1 MKKVIL
7 VVVLLLAL
15 TAVVLLANHFGLFT
29 PKAGVEEV
37 SVPTE
42 ITAES
47 SDESNII
54 APEVVV
60 YDACSSVGL
69 SPDITAL
76 KENGVVIPNAY
87 VFLDKNEEQIAA
99 GDYWFIKVP
108 SYVYGHWYYP
118 VSGLTYQGRGLEG
131 TIIQVGTATF
141 WCSNGGSTLH
151 NGMYQQVDAARL
163 TEMALDTTT
172 WVLIGDASIGD
183 WVNIPIPAD
192 QPK

>member
-15 TAVVLLANHFGLFT
+15 AAVVLLANHFGLFAPHSVEDVEVT
-29 PKAGVEEV
+29 EEV
-37 SVPTE
+37 SVGVAKPADV
-42 ITAES
+42 IT
-47 SDESNII
+47 I
-54 APEVVV
+54 PEVVV

-163 TEMALDTTT
+163 TEMSLDTTT
-172 WVLIGDASIGD
+172 WELIGDASIGD